1 VNPNFAI
8 ASAAAPTLE
17 ASRAQAARFAA
28 TTTDDRP
35 FLQQYVDLIRS
46 ADSDPNLSQW
56 VLDNYKCMKDS
67 MFFDDGGWEKYLL
80 PQDII
85 RLRVYA
91 PEKVFNETAKSGY
104 LMHTGSNSSLA
115 TIADAIFAPTDIAFI
130 NGLPDEE
137 KAGALVLVK
146 FAYAKHIR
154 RQDPAVMQII

>member
-1 VNPNFAI
+1 
-8 ASAAAPTLE
+8 
-17 ASRAQAARFAA
+17 
-28 TTTDDRP
+28 
-35 FLQQYVDLIRS
+35 
-46 ADSDPNLSQW
+46 
-56 VLDNYKCMKDS
+56 

-104 LMHTGSNSSLA
+104 LMHTGSNSPLA
-115 TIADAIFAPTDIAFI
+115 EIADAIFAPTDIAFI

-154 RQDPAVMQII
+154 RQDPAVMQIT